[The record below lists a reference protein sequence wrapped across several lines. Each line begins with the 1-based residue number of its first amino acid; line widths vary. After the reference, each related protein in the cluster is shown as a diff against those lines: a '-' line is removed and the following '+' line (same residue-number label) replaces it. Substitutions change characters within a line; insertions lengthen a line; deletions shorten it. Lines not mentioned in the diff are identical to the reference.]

1 MVNESDIANFIHIV
15 ICLAKK
21 TKLLSIAALV
31 RLMVTILPLDLL
43 ALHIEKLFYR
53 QRPNSKLSNCVI
65 APQEDHNRM

>member
-31 RLMVTILPLDLL
+31 RLMITILPLDLL